1 MKILCIVGSGCKVA
15 AGTFKVG
22 AIVGKGGQFRGN
34 MERRKSSLWKLIV
47 D

>member
-1 MKILCIVGSGCKVA
+1 MA

-22 AIVGKGGQFRGN
+22 AIVARGAREGQFRGN
-34 MERRKSSLWKLIV
+34 VESRKSSLWKLIV